1 MKIKRYLGVSLD
13 PEIYEE
19 VESRRGMIK
28 RSTFVNEVLK
38 KALLEPN
45 NLLSAHLHH
54 AAYHF

>member
-19 VESRRGMIK
+19 VERRRGMVK

-38 KALLEPN
+38 KALLEPDKVGGG
-45 NLLSAHLHH
+45 
-54 AAYHF
+54 